1 MLTLTFLGTSA
12 ARPTIERSV
21 SAISV
26 QRHGETLLFDCGEGT
41 QRQMMRYGVGFTLRD
56 VFFTHFHSDHL
67 LGITGLARTL
77 GLQGRTDPLCLWGPR
92 GGERVLKQAL
102 ELGVERTPYPVEIR
116 DVAPGERIARD
127 GYDLEVIAAD
137 HGGGAVSYVLREHQ
151 RLGRFDPEQARAL
164 GVPEGPLWGKLHKG
178 ETVEWD
184 EPQPDG
190 SAVRKSADPSAL
202 VGPAR
207 SGRAVVIS
215 GDTRPT
221 TVLAEAAHGADLL
234 VHEATFTEEE
244 RDRALETRHST
255 AREAAQVA
263 LAAGARRLVLTHLSA
278 RFSTAWQELLDEAC
292 AVFPETIVARD
303 GMSVDVPFV
312 DA

>member
-21 SAISV
+21 SALVV
-26 QRHGETLLFDCGEGT
+26 QRDGETLLFDCGEGT

-56 VFFTHFHSDHL
+56 VFFTHLHSDHI

-77 GLQGRTDPLCLWGPR
+77 GLQGRSDPLRLWGPR
-92 GGERVLKQAL
+92 GGAGVLKQAL

-116 DVAPGERIARD
+116 EVAPGDRLARA
-127 GYDLEVIAAD
+127 GYDLEVVAAD

-151 RLGRFDPEQARAL
+151 RLGRFDPDQARAL
-164 GVPEGPLWGKLHKG
+164 GVPEGPLWGRLHKG
-178 ETVEWD
+178 ETIEW
-184 EPQPDG
+184 EERREDG
-190 SAVRKSADPSAL
+190 STVRRTADPAAL

-207 SGRAVVIS
+207 PGRTVAIS

-221 TVLAEAAHGADLL
+221 ATLVEAAAGADLL
-234 VHEATFTEEE
+234 VHEATFTEDE
-244 RDRALETRHST
+244 RDRAIETRHST

-263 LAAGARRLVLTHLSA
+263 LAAGVRRLVLTHLSA
-278 RFSTAWQELLDEAC
+278 RFSTAWQELLDEAR
-292 AVFPETIVARD
+292 AVFQETMVAKD
-303 GMSVDVPFV
+303 GMAIEIPFH
-312 DA
+312 DT

>member
-1 MLTLTFLGTSA
+1 VLSLTFLGTSA

-21 SAISV
+21 SAIAL
-26 QRHGETLLFDCGEGT
+26 QREGETLLFDCGEGT
-41 QRQMMRYGVGFTLRD
+41 QRQMMKYGVGFTLRD

-67 LGITGLARTL
+67 LGITGLARTF

-92 GGERVLKQAL
+92 GAARVLNQAL
-102 ELGVERTPYPVEIR
+102 ELGVERTPYPIEIH
-116 DVAPGERIARD
+116 EIAAGDRLART
-127 GYDLEVIAAD
+127 GYDLEVVPAD
-137 HGGGAVSYVLREHQ
+137 HGGAAVSYVLREHQ
-151 RLGRFDPEQARAL
+151 RLGRFDPEKARAL
-164 GVPEGPLWGKLHKG
+164 GIPEGPLWGRIHKG
-178 ETVEWD
+178 ETVEW
-184 EPQPDG
+184 EVAVEGGPPVRRSAGPPD
-190 SAVRKSADPSAL
+190 L

-207 SGRAVVIS
+207 PGRVVALS

-221 TVLAEAAHGADLL
+221 ASLVEAAAGADLL

-263 LAAGARRLVLTHLSA
+263 LAAGVRRLVLTHLSA

-292 AVFPETIVARD
+292 AVFPATVVAKD
-303 GMSVDVPFV
+303 GMVVEVPFL
-312 DA
+312 DP